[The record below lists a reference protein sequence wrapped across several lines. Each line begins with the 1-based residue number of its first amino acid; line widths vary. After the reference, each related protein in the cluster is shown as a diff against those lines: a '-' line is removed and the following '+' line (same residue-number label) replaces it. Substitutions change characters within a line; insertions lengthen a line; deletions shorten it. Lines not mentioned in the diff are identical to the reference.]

1 MRAANEGNAVVN
13 FESNCSST
21 PVLPHYCHRIGVR
34 GHTALVLMLGLST
47 IAIALGCKS
56 RATASLSAI
65 SSSHAVQLSWNPSTS
80 DVIGYDVYRG
90 TLPGG
95 PYTKLN
101 SSPVVTTIYID
112 GTVRPGET
120 YFYVVSAVDSNN
132 VESAPS
138 NEIIATIPTP

>member
-1 MRAANEGNAVVN
+1 VRVANEGSTNMN
-13 FESNCSST
+13 SQPNCSSAL
-21 PVLPHYCHRIGVR
+21 VLPHHPHRIGVR

-80 DVIGYDVYRG
+80 DVIGYNVYRG

-101 SSPVVTTIYID
+101 SSPVATTTYVD
-112 GTVRPGET
+112 RTVQPGET
-120 YFYVVSAVDSNN
+120 YFYAVSAVDSNN
-132 VESAPS
+132 VESALS
-138 NEIIATIPTP
+138 NEITATIPTP